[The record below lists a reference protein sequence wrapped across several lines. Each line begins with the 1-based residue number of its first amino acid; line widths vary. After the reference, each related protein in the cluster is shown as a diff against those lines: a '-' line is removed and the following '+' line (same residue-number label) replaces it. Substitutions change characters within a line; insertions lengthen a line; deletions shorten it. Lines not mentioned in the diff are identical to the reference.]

1 MQKDQFRIMRCE
13 KCGKQRELLLQRANL
28 MGHGLSRTYK
38 CTVCGELQ
46 TVVSKTKTVT
56 TTMLL
61 TDNQPKKV
69 PEPVH
74 FPADE

>member
-1 MQKDQFRIMRCE
+1 MQKDQFRIMRCK
-13 KCGKQRELLLQRANL
+13 KCGKQRELLLQRAYL

-46 TVVSKTKTVT
+46 TVISNTKSVS

-61 TDNQPKKV
+61 NQPKTE